1 MVELSKQLL
10 SWIAGLLPTQ
20 KVRGDQAMQIGRVH
34 GRVHVDRST
43 HHHTQHNNHV
53 TIIQAPCVEP
63 VRAGQVVQP
72 AVHPVAD
79 AKPHGLISSAD
90 CAAVLRRMEK
100 LRDRTR
106 VLDFM
111 VREFGT
117 RMVNQLT
124 PDQHYRLSRYLD
136 AVLQDRRNLKA
147 RRRQ

>member
-1 MVELSKQLL
+1 
-10 SWIAGLLPTQ
+10 
-20 KVRGDQAMQIGRVH
+20 
-34 GRVHVDRST
+34 
-43 HHHTQHNNHV
+43 
-53 TIIQAPCVEP
+53 
-63 VRAGQVVQP
+63 
-72 AVHPVAD
+72 
-79 AKPHGLISSAD
+79 
-90 CAAVLRRMEK
+90 MEK